1 MRIAELGSL
10 HPQVNMTKKALV
22 INSLSIARHAFGDK
36 VLLPLFR
43 PGDLASHFFD
53 AELMEDEIDE
63 PLVEP
68 LESLTLGSLSRETR
82 FSWYHPSPEMFL
94 HNFLRMTNEEHNL
107 DLVKLASYFADL
119 LTGFSSSLSEFKSLP
134 GHLAPSLIAMGSLA
148 AAKQTLGL
156 PETHWQDQVS
166 TERVFS
172 NF

>member
-22 INSLSIARHAFGDK
+22 INSLSIARHSLGDK

-43 PGDLASHFFD
+43 PGELSSHFFD
-53 AELMEDEIDE
+53 DELLEDEIDE

-68 LESLTLGSLSRETR
+68 LNSRSLRQEIR

-107 DLVKLASYFADL
+107 DLAKLASYFADL
-119 LTGFSSSLSEFKSLP
+119 LTGLSSSLSEFKSWP
-134 GHLAPSLIAMGSLA
+134 GHLAPSLIALGSLA

-156 PETHWQDQVS
+156 PETHWQDHQVS
-166 TERVFS
+166 
-172 NF
+172 